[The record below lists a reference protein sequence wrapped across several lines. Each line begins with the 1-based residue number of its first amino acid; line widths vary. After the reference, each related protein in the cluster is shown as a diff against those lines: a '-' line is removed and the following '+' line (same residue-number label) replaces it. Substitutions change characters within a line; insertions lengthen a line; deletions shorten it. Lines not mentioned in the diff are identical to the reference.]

1 MQSTNLPPSFV
12 GQLYHVP
19 TVHVCHNIIPVG
31 IQLVL
36 EGSPLEGSLLFFC
49 TRTVRS
55 YNTCWRVRKLP
66 SNDLPRPCLHTIK
79 CMQVR
84 GVDRWN
90 LYPVGTSMCQPAH
103 VPVGTISC
111 TPGRDENLL
120 KPGRDFW
127 GRPTGTIT
135 IRQLYS
141 RPGLS
146 SSEQRNPT
154 GFISSRCRPY
164 FPLFPCWSLAL
175 PVRHQL
181 DRCAGHTLLDTEI
194 PELALFRIL
203 PCVHIK
209 SRSGFLR
216 YRSVLFSLV
225 FLPRPGL

>member
-1 MQSTNLPPSFV
+1 MQSTNLPPSFI
-12 GQLYHVP
+12 GQLSCSRCTCLSQYYTGRYPACFGGEPPRGIPSFFFVLYVATIRAGGYAKTSIQRP
-19 TVHVCHNIIPVG
+19 ATAMSAHNKMHASTG
-31 IQLVL
+31 
-36 EGSPLEGSLLFFC
+36 GWSL
-49 TRTVRS
+49 
-55 YNTCWRVRKLP
+55 KL
-66 SNDLPRPCLHTIK
+66 I
-79 CMQVR
+79 
-84 GVDRWN
+84 
-90 LYPVGTSMCQPAH
+90 YPVGTSMCQPAH
-103 VPVGTISC
+103 VPVGTIPC

-154 GFISSRCRPY
+154 GFISSRSRPY
-164 FPLFPCWSLAL
+164 FPLFPCRSPAL

>member
-1 MQSTNLPPSFV
+1 
-12 GQLYHVP
+12 
-19 TVHVCHNIIPVG
+19 
-31 IQLVL
+31 
-36 EGSPLEGSLLFFC
+36 
-49 TRTVRS
+49 
-55 YNTCWRVRKLP
+55 
-66 SNDLPRPCLHTIK
+66 
-79 CMQVR
+79 
-84 GVDRWN
+84 
-90 LYPVGTSMCQPAH
+90 MCQPAH
-103 VPVGTISC
+103 VPVGTIPC

-154 GFISSRCRPY
+154 GFISSRSRPY
-164 FPLFPCWSLAL
+164 FPLFPCRSPAL

-209 SRSGFLR
+209 SRSGFFFTGR
-216 YRSVLFSLV
+216 YYFNLFFFPGRGYKPANSEEKHSKCYLKPAKEPIRLQKKVVLCKSYMFFHLHLFWANSNASIRKSDLQPNARKGNSYRRSTLN
-225 FLPRPGL
+225 